1 MEQRMTL
8 RFEDAS
14 LSDITDLNASF
25 ASGKLKVMYT
35 GANQNG
41 SEFSQEVVEAALP
54 SIANIPI
61 VANYDLEANE
71 IGSHD
76 VEVVRD
82 GEGGLRLRN
91 LTEPCGV
98 VPESATAYFSEEAD
112 ENGTKHNYLVIE
124 PVILW
129 KRQEVYRHITE
140 DLGGHVDH
148 SMEVNITS
156 YHKDKGENTL
166 KVDSFEFEALC
177 LLEAAKPCFE
187 GSALDVF
194 SAADFKVRM
203 EQMMAEL
210 RETFSKVNP
219 PEAEI
224 DIDNKQINTEGG
236 NVLDEKM
243 ALVQEYG
250 LDVETLDFA
259 LDDFSL
265 EELREKFDAM
275 KEAETA
281 ESVPETYELSSNLR
295 QVLAQAFQE
304 KQVMRPWGSE
314 QQYWLRDYDAEN
326 SVAYA
331 ESWENGNV
339 YGFPFSMNGDLPVID
354 FDAGKRMKLTYVEF
368 DNGESAEQAEPVMP
382 GRFEEIE
389 AKFTENDKAWSEKY
403 AALEADFNALK
414 ESTADIEE
422 LRSFKANAEQ
432 AEAEAKREEVFAN
445 FEDLEGNEAFEALKE
460 NSADLDLN
468 ALEKECYAIRG
479 MLAAAPAKFAAKEKS
494 PKILVVRDNEEADK
508 RPYGGLFE
516 EFGPHRK

>member
-1 MEQRMTL
+1 MGQKMTL
-8 RFEDAS
+8 HFEDAS
-14 LSDITDLNASF
+14 LSDIRDLNSSF
-25 ASGKLKVMYT
+25 AEGKLRVMYT
-35 GANQNG
+35 GVNQNG

-61 VANYDLEANE
+61 VAHYMLEENE

-76 VEVVRD
+76 VEIVRD
-82 GEGGLRLRN
+82 SEGGLRFRN

-98 VPESATAYFSEEAD
+98 VPESVKAWFAEETDA
-112 ENGTKHNYLVIE
+112 NGVQHNYLNIE

-129 KRQEVYRHITE
+129 KRQEVFRHITE

-156 YHKDKGENTL
+156 FHKDQGDKAL

-177 LLEAAKPCFE
+177 LLEAAQPCFE

-194 SAADFKVRM
+194 SAENFKTRM

-224 DIDNKQINTEGG
+224 DIQDKQINTEGG
-236 NVLDEKM
+236 NVLDEKL
-243 ALVQEYG
+243 ALVEEYG
-250 LDVETLDFA
+250 LDAGALDFS

-275 KEAETA
+275 KAEATA
-281 ESVPETYELSSNLR
+281 ESVPETFELSGNLR

-304 KQVMRPWGSE
+304 KQVMRPWGAE
-314 QQYWLRDYDAEN
+314 QLYWLRDYDAEN
-326 SVAYA
+326 SIAYA
-331 ESWENGNV
+331 ENLENGNL

-354 FDAGKRMKLTYVEF
+354 FDAGKRMKIAFVEF
-368 DNGESAEQAEPVMP
+368 DEGEADNEPVMP
-382 GRFEEIE
+382 GRFAEAE
-389 AKFTENDKAWSEKY
+389 AKYTENDKAWAEKY
-403 AALEADFNALK
+403 EALEKDFNELK
-414 ESTADIEE
+414 ESTADIEY
-422 LRSFKANAEQ
+422 LRSFKADAEQ
-432 AEAEAKREEVFAN
+432 ARRQAERDEVFAK
-445 FEDLEGNEAFEALKE
+445 FSDLEGNEAFEALR
-460 NSADLDLN
+460 ADADTYEIQ

-479 MLAAAPAKFAAKEKS
+479 MLAAAPAKFAAKENA
-494 PKILVVRDNEEADK
+494 PKLRVIREDAQKDK
-508 RPYGGLFE
+508 EPYGGLFRE
-516 EFGPHRK
+516 YGPHRD